1 MEAESN
7 WEFYKKEP
15 SDKIWWIETGTDTIG
30 EHLFTFDKKKVYNLF
45 KDFPQNLTPEEVEIF
60 LAENEFWKEFFRL

>member
-7 WEFYKKEP
+7 WEFYKKES

-60 LAENEFWKEFFRL
+60 LAENEFWKEFFSL